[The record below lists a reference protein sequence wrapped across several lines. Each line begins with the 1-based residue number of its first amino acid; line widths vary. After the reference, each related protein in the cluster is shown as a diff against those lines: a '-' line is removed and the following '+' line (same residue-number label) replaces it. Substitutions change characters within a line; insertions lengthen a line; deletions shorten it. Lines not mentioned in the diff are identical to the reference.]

1 MSPSEILL
9 AFGDSPD
16 TVGVTPQGRAGA
28 LLFRKRSMSGSAAGR
43 DASGGSRPH
52 NSLENAGDR
61 ALFDAVLRETE
72 SAFVGLDPDGSAVI
86 ADLRQ
91 VALAHPNRLFDASVG
106 AEMVRVL
113 LDAQVSRMVAASR
126 MWGHLCNRVA
136 GSLCEDP
143 VARERLER
151 LWNHLQGRNV

>member
-1 MSPSEILL
+1 
-9 AFGDSPD
+9 
-16 TVGVTPQGRAGA
+16 
-28 LLFRKRSMSGSAAGR
+28 MSGSAAER
-43 DASGGSRPH
+43 DASGGTRPL
-52 NSLENAGDR
+52 SASAGAGDR

-91 VALAHPNRLFDASVG
+91 VARAHPDQAFDSSIG

-126 MWGHLCNRVA
+126 MWGYVCNRVA

-151 LWNHLQGRNV
+151 LWNHVKGRDV

>member
-1 MSPSEILL
+1 
-9 AFGDSPD
+9 
-16 TVGVTPQGRAGA
+16 
-28 LLFRKRSMSGSAAGR
+28 MSGSAAGR
-43 DASGGSRPH
+43 DAADGSRPL
-52 NSLENAGDR
+52 NTSEGAGDR

-91 VALAHPNRLFDASVG
+91 VARAHPGQHFDASIG

-126 MWGHLCNRVA
+126 MWGHVCGRVA

-151 LWNHLQGRNV
+151 LWNHLQGRAV

>member
-1 MSPSEILL
+1 
-9 AFGDSPD
+9 
-16 TVGVTPQGRAGA
+16 
-28 LLFRKRSMSGSAAGR
+28 MSGSAAGHGATG
-43 DASGGSRPH
+43 ASRSL
-52 NSLENAGDR
+52 NSSESTGDR

-91 VALAHPNRLFDASVG
+91 VARAHPNQPFDAAIG
-106 AEMVRVL
+106 AEMVGVL

-126 MWGHLCNRVA
+126 MWGHVCRRVA

-151 LWNHLQGRNV
+151 LWNYLQGRNV